1 MFHEFCS
8 SSNDIKITCTLF
20 NCSIYLYLELGAD
33 YFDCMRHCIQIGSL
47 NWCVLV
53 NMVSASIMRNCYF
66 LNSV

>member
-1 MFHEFCS
+1 MNFVLAQMISKLHV
-8 SSNDIKITCTLF
+8 LF
-20 NCSIYLYLELGAD
+20 LTVLFIYIWKLGAD